1 MGETYL
7 FVVQHEDLMQSPYCP
22 VIPEEGTFSLNALK
36 LETLS
41 TQISASKF
49 QNLTKFHWK
58 SVVFGKIVVFNLKL
72 TQDFENSL
80 NFLVNS
86 SRG

>member
-7 FVVQHEDLMQSPYCP
+7 FVVQHEDLMQSTYCP

-49 QNLTKFHWK
+49 QNLSQISLKICGDWK
-58 SVVFGKIVVFNLKL
+58 N
-72 TQDFENSL
+72 
-80 NFLVNS
+80 
-86 SRG
+86 RGV